1 MKNIEDKEG
10 IEFKMKTKENL
21 RILLQSK
28 ESCLHIEDILPLLH
42 KKTKMREIKIYL
54 AQRVKNK
61 IEDINFSK
69 KDIEEQSKEIQKLHE
84 SKKKKGKSHILVDPS
99 QKCDLCQQTIFSE
112 EFYVFSCK
120 HSLHR
125 FCIVRLFQ
133 SYE

>member
-69 KDIEEQSKEIQKLHE
+69 KDIEEQSKEI
-84 SKKKKGKSHILVDPS
+84 
-99 QKCDLCQQTIFSE
+99 
-112 EFYVFSCK
+112 
-120 HSLHR
+120 
-125 FCIVRLFQ
+125 
-133 SYE
+133 